1 MHLKV
6 LLPSRILVDTEV
18 TRITAESPAG
28 EFCLLPRHIDWVAPL
43 VPGILTYVDT
53 DRQEVHMA
61 VDRGIL
67 VKCKDQ
73 VLVSIRNGSIGPE
86 LGTLRTTVDR
96 EFGVLDDR
104 ERKARQAVAK
114 LESGF
119 IRQFLRIET

>member
-1 MHLKV
+1 MRLKV
-6 LLPSRILVDTEV
+6 LLPSRILVDDEAI
-18 TRITAESPAG
+18 RITAESPAG

-43 VPGILTYVDT
+43 VPGILTYVDA
-53 DRQEVHMA
+53 DRKEVHMA

-67 VKCKDQ
+67 VKCKDR
-73 VLVSIRNGSIGPE
+73 VLVSVRNGSIGPE

>member
-18 TRITAESPAG
+18 AGITAESPRG

-43 VPGILTYVDT
+43 VPGILTYIQADQ
-53 DRQEVHMA
+53 QETHLA
-61 VDRGIL
+61 VDHGIL
-67 VKCKDQ
+67 VKCKDR
-73 VLVSIRNGSIGPE
+73 VLVSVRNGSIGPE
-86 LGTLRTTVDR
+86 LGTLRQTVDR
-96 EFGVLDDR
+96 EFAVLDEK